1 MKRLRTTLLAL
12 MFVLFAS
19 LTLVACG
26 GNDAK
31 TLATAKENL
40 TVDLLQNE
48 SIQKVVGDVKL
59 PTADGKVV
67 ITWASSDPTIIS
79 VQGKVTRPAEDKTVK
94 LTATLTLGKESDTKE
109 FTLLVLA
116 ADTSAALAAKEALI
130 THYKDTL

>member
-67 ITWASSDPTIIS
+67 ITWASSDL
-79 VQGKVTRPAEDKTVK
+79 Q
-94 LTATLTLGKESDTKE
+94 
-109 FTLLVLA
+109 LLV
-116 ADTSAALAAKEALI
+116 
-130 THYKDTL
+130 YKVRLQDQLKTKQLN